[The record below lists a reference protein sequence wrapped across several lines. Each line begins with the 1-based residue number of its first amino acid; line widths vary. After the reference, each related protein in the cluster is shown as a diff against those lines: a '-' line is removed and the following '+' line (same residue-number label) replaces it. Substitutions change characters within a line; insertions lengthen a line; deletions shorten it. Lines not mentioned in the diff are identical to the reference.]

1 MTKSTIKFGSLLAVM
16 LIVSMALVPAVSAQA
31 ENVGTVQEQCN
42 DCEEISKGTQI
53 SVPKVDSNVLQGAD
67 KAKFLKN
74 TLKNDQFKEIK
85 AEFVSRGYT
94 PNIKE
99 AKVTSLLNLDTGESG
114 VRIDVPFR
122 TGNESIIA
130 ITSTFL
136 SDNKQE
142 TIGYAQNGDKIE
154 ILPHPTANQ
163 EISMQALWI
172 PGYNYVGTYSLQDI
186 CYVVSGSCFGLF
198 LLTVADLIPGDEA
211 FVGIGCGVLSGG
223 CWIVD
228 TAIRYSS
235 CDNPN
240 VVLYQRSWWNPLGPY
255 QLGYPTC

>member
-1 MTKSTIKFGSLLAVM
+1 MTKSTMKFGALLAVM
-16 LIVSMALVPAVSAQA
+16 LIVSMALLPAVSAQA

-74 TLKNDQFKEIK
+74 TLKQDQFKEIK

-99 AKVTSLLNLDTGESG
+99 AKVTSLSNLDTGESG
-114 VRIDVPFR
+114 VRVDVPFR

-142 TIGYAQNGDKIE
+142 TIGYVQNGDKIE
-154 ILPHPTANQ
+154 ILPLPTANE

-172 PGYNYVGTYSLQDI
+172 PGYSYKGTYDITDI
-186 CYVVSGSCFGLF
+186 CYVVSGSCFGIFLF
-198 LLTVADLIPGDEA
+198 SVANLLPGDEA
-211 FVGIGCGVLSGG
+211 FVGVGCGFLTGG

-228 TAIRYSS
+228 TIIKFSS
-235 CDNPN
+235 CDDPD

-255 QLGYPTC
+255 YIGYPAC